1 MNLLNPHSLASVM
14 QAIASQSIR
23 SLPDGKHA
31 PVKVSHDE
39 LVALRK
45 RAIAL
50 SKQDTRIA
58 NPASVAL
65 VFLGGLQQGSS
76 AAEIL
81 KADSRK
87 ILRLAREFEKDHGDT
102 GKRG

>member
-1 MNLLNPHSLASVM
+1 MNMLNPHSLTSVI
-14 QAIASQSIR
+14 QAIAAR
-23 SLPDGKHA
+23 G
-31 PVKVSHDE
+31 VSHPE
-39 LVALRK
+39 LVQLRK

-50 SKQDTRIA
+50 SKQDTRII

-87 ILRLAREFEKDHGDT
+87 ILRLAREFEKSHGDT
-102 GKRG
+102 RKRG